1 MKVISRVYDTQTITI
16 YKFRC
21 KTFIKPLI
29 SDYNIG
35 SKNMSKGVT
44 PQSENYNTW
53 YTDVVT
59 KADLADYGPVKGTM
73 VVKPYG
79 FAMWDLIKETFD
91 KMIKDTG
98 HVNAYFPLF
107 IPKSFLAKEAE
118 HVEGFAK
125 ECAVVTHTRLKSD
138 NEKGI
143 VVDPDSK
150 LEEEVIVRPTSETV
164 IWSMYK
170 KWIQS
175 YRDLPLLINQWANV
189 VRWEMRTRLF
199 LRTTEFLWQEGH
211 TAHAKA
217 EEAQEETLLILEL
230 YRKLAEDYLAMPVL
244 TGFKSESEKFAGA
257 DMTYCIEA
265 LMGDKRALQAGTS
278 HNLGQN
284 FAKAFGVTFQ
294 TKDNKEELV
303 YATSWGISTRL
314 VGGVIMTHGDDKGL
328 RLPPKIAPYQV
339 VVVPI
344 FKDEGSQEI
353 LNKYLDPIL
362 SVLKNKGVRI
372 HEDWRKGSPG
382 FKFNEWEMK
391 GVPIRLEVGP
401 KDIEKH
407 QAVIARRDTGE
418 KQFVKKDDIINII
431 PNLLD
436 SIQNNLFEQAKM
448 FRKTNT
454 HKVSTYSEFKDVIKN
469 KGGFIRCGW
478 DGTSETETAIK
489 NETKATIRVIPF
501 DERIKGLNCIFSGK
515 PAKHEVIFAK
525 AY

>member
-1 MKVISRVYDTQTITI
+1 MA
-16 YKFRC
+16 
-21 KTFIKPLI
+21 
-29 SDYNIG
+29 
-35 SKNMSKGVT
+35 KGVT
-44 PQSENYNTW
+44 PQSKDYNAW
-53 YTDVVT
+53 YTDVVI
-59 KADLADYGPVKGTM
+59 KAGLADYGPVKGTM

-91 KMIKDTG
+91 SMIKETG
-98 HVNAYFPLF
+98 HLNAYFPLF

-125 ECAVVTHTRLKSD
+125 ECAVVTHTRLKAD
-138 NEKGI
+138 ADQGI
-143 VVDPDSK
+143 VVDPESK
-150 LEEEVIVRPTSETV
+150 LEEEVIIRPTSETL

-211 TAHAKA
+211 TAHATA
-217 EEAQEETLLILEL
+217 EEAAEETLLILEL
-230 YRKLAEDYLAMPVL
+230 YRRLAEDYLAMPVL
-244 TGFKSESEKFAGA
+244 TGLKSESEKFAGA
-257 DMTYCIEA
+257 DETYCIEA
-265 LMGDKRALQAGTS
+265 MMGDKRALQAGTS

-294 TKDNKEELV
+294 TQDNKEEMV
-303 YATSWGISTRL
+303 YATSWGVSTRL

-339 VVVPI
+339 VVIPI
-344 FKDEGSQEI
+344 FRDNEEKEGVS
-353 LNKYLDPIL
+353 KYISPLL
-362 SVLKNKGVRI
+362 SELKNQGIRI

-391 GVPIRLEVGP
+391 GVPLRLEVGP
-401 KDIEKH
+401 KDIESDN
-407 QAVIARRDTGE
+407 VVLARRDNGE
-418 KQFVKKDDIINII
+418 KQVLKKEEITNQV
-431 PNLLD
+431 PVLLD
-436 SIQNNLFEQAKM
+436 AIQNNMLAQAKT
-448 FRKTNT
+448 FRESNT
-454 HKVSTYSEFKDVIKN
+454 CTVFSYDEFKNIIAE
-469 KGGFIRCGW
+469 KGGFVRCGW
-478 DGTSETETAIK
+478 DGTEESEMAIK
-489 NETKATIRVIPF
+489 DETKATIRVIPF
-501 DERIKGLNCIFSGK
+501 DENPKGITCIYSGE

>member
-1 MKVISRVYDTQTITI
+1 MA
-16 YKFRC
+16 
-21 KTFIKPLI
+21 
-29 SDYNIG
+29 
-35 SKNMSKGVT
+35 KGVT
-44 PQSENYNTW
+44 PQSKDYNAW
-53 YTDVVT
+53 YTDVVI
-59 KADLADYGPVKGTM
+59 KAGLADYGPVKGTM

-91 KMIKDTG
+91 SMIKETG
-98 HVNAYFPLF
+98 HLNAYFPLF

-125 ECAVVTHTRLKSD
+125 ECAVVTHTRLKAD
-138 NEKGI
+138 ADQGI
-143 VVDPDSK
+143 VVDPESK
-150 LEEEVIVRPTSETV
+150 LEEEVIIRPTSETL

-211 TAHAKA
+211 TAHATA
-217 EEAQEETLLILEL
+217 EEAAEETLLILEL
-230 YRKLAEDYLAMPVL
+230 YRRLAEDYLAMPVL
-244 TGFKSESEKFAGA
+244 TGLKSESEKFAGA
-257 DMTYCIEA
+257 DKTYCIEA
-265 LMGDKRALQAGTS
+265 MMGDKRALQAGTS

-294 TKDNKEELV
+294 TQDNKEEMV
-303 YATSWGISTRL
+303 YATSWGVSTRL

-339 VVVPI
+339 VVIPI
-344 FKDEGSQEI
+344 FRDNEEKEGVS
-353 LNKYLDPIL
+353 KYISPVL
-362 SVLKNKGVRI
+362 SELKNQGIRI

-391 GVPIRLEVGP
+391 GVPLRLEVGP
-401 KDIEKH
+401 KDIESDN
-407 QAVIARRDTGE
+407 VVLARRDNGE
-418 KQFVKKDDIINII
+418 KQVLKKEEITNHVPALLDVIQDNMLAQAKTFRESNTCTVFSYDEFKNII
-431 PNLLD
+431 A
-436 SIQNNLFEQAKM
+436 E
-448 FRKTNT
+448 
-454 HKVSTYSEFKDVIKN
+454 
-469 KGGFIRCGW
+469 KGGFVRCGW
-478 DGTSETETAIK
+478 DGTEESEMAIK
-489 NETKATIRVIPF
+489 DETKATIRVIPF
-501 DERIKGLNCIFSGK
+501 DENPKGISCIYSGK

>member
-1 MKVISRVYDTQTITI
+1 
-16 YKFRC
+16 
-21 KTFIKPLI
+21 
-29 SDYNIG
+29 
-35 SKNMSKGVT
+35 MSKGVT
-44 PQSENYNTW
+44 PQSKNYSSW
-53 YTDVVT
+53 YTEIVT
-59 KADLADYGPVKGTM
+59 KAELADYGPVKGTM
-73 VVKPYG
+73 VIRPYG
-79 FAMWDLIKETFD
+79 YSLWELIKNSFD
-91 KMIKDTG
+91 DMIKETG

-125 ECAVVTHTRLKSD
+125 ECAIVTHTRLKSD
-138 NEKGI
+138 SDLGI
-143 VVDPDSK
+143 TIDPDSK

-211 TAHAKA
+211 TAHATA

-230 YRKLAEDYLAMPVL
+230 YRRLAEEVLAMPVFVGL
-244 TGFKSESEKFAGA
+244 KSESEKFAGA
-257 DMTYCIEA
+257 DLTYCIEA
-265 LMGDKRALQAGTS
+265 MMGDKRALQAGTS

-284 FAKAFGVTFQ
+284 FAKAFEVTFQ
-294 TKDNKEELV
+294 NKNNNEELV

-328 RLPPKIAPYQV
+328 QLPPKIAPYQV
-339 VVVPI
+339 VLVPI
-344 FKDEGSQEI
+344 FRDEDDKKNIQD
-353 LNKYLDPIL
+353 YLRETLIEMQKL
-362 SVLKNKGVRI
+362 GIRV

-391 GVPIRLEVGP
+391 GVPLRLEVGP
-401 KDIEKH
+401 KDIKEENV
-407 QAVIARRDTGE
+407 VIVRRDNSD
-418 KQFVKKDDIINII
+418 KKFVNKESIIDTII
-431 PNLLD
+431 SLLD
-436 SIQNNLFEQAKM
+436 DVQKNMFNKAKS
-448 FRKTNT
+448 FQTENT
-454 HKVSTYSEFKDVIKN
+454 FTVSSYDEFKDILSN
-469 KGGFIRCGW
+469 KGGFIKCGW
-478 DGTSETETAIK
+478 DGTSETEAAIK
-489 NETKATIRVIPF
+489 NETKATIRVIPM
-501 DERIKGLNCIFSGK
+501 DENPKGLNCIYSGK